1 MFGSNVLEVAIGVVF
16 VYLLMSLICSTIN
29 EQVIARLFA
38 LRSKTLEDG
47 IKTMLNDPTG
57 EGFAK
62 AFYDNPLIKSMAKQG
77 VFDKAI
83 DKVPVINKVIGGD
96 GKPSYISSST
106 FALVIKDIAATNPD
120 TIPPALKTLLDQ
132 ATGDVQQELASIE
145 KWFDDTMDRVSGW
158 YKRKVQLI
166 LLALAL
172 IITVYLN
179 VDSMALINSVS
190 NNAILRASIVS
201 AAQGTD
207 KSSLDNTNLTQIQT
221 NFQKI
226 QPTLGWTT
234 TPQSANDWILKI
246 VGLLATTLAVSLGA
260 PFWFDLLSKIMQ
272 IRAVGDLPP
281 PSTPSIQI
289 SASSNQAGT
298 SSIKVSALS
307 NQSERNGS

>member
-16 VYLLMSLICSTIN
+16 VYSLMSLICSTIN

-47 IKTMLNDPTG
+47 IKTMLNDPNG
-57 EGFAK
+57 EGLAK
-62 AFYDNPLIKSMAKQG
+62 AFYDDPLITGMAKQG

-83 DKVPVINKVIGGD
+83 NRVPVIKKVIGG
-96 GKPSYISSST
+96 GSKPSYISSST
-106 FALVIKDIAATNPD
+106 FALVIKNIGATNPD
-120 TIPPALKTLLDQ
+120 AIPPALKPLLDQ
-132 ATGDVQQELASIE
+132 AKGDVQQELASIM

-166 LLALAL
+166 LLVLAL

-179 VDSMALINSVS
+179 VDTISLINSLS

-207 KSSLDNTNLTQIQT
+207 KSSLDNTNLTQVQT

-234 TPQSANDWILKI
+234 APQSANNWILKI

-260 PFWFDLLSKIMQ
+260 PFWFDVLSKIMQ
-272 IRAVGDLPP
+272 IRAAGDPPP
-281 PSTPSIQI
+281 PSTPSI
-289 SASSNQAGT
+289 
-298 SSIKVSALS
+298 
-307 NQSERNGS
+307 R